1 MIDDPD
7 RKLPEPLTVA
17 GPTLQEIFD
26 RLRLGD
32 EDAARWLVDLYG
44 PALKREIRF
53 HFQDEQLRRVVDS
66 SDIFQSVM
74 RSFFVGCRLGE
85 FELRTP
91 AELFSLLR
99 VIARNKI
106 NSQRRY
112 HSAAQRDIRRLT
124 SLDAPHISGEIA
136 AREAHRMEDNLSD
149 VLERLDVANRRVA
162 ALRLEGQTWSEIATL
177 VGEAEENVRKRFR
190 RALDRVLDML
200 DSEKSGE

>member
-1 MIDDPD
+1 MLDDPD
-7 RKLPEPLTVA
+7 SKLPEPPAAVN
-17 GPTLQEIFD
+17 PTLQEIFD
-26 RLRLGD
+26 RLRVGD

-53 HFQDEQLRRVVDS
+53 QVRDDQLRRVVDS

-124 SLDAPHISGEIA
+124 SLDVPRISGEIA
-136 AREAHRMEDNLSD
+136 ARESHPLGDSLSD
-149 VLERLDVANRRVA
+149 VLERLDEVNRRVA
-162 ALRLEGQTWSEIATL
+162 ALRIEGQTWGEIATL
-177 VGEAEENVRKRFR
+177 EGEAEENVRKRFR
-190 RALDRVLDML
+190 RALDRVLAAL